1 MGNRPSTPENPSKD
15 DYYFRNA
22 LASFQQSNAYMVNC
36 FSFLLRAYV
45 AILFTLSVQQPETYN
60 DSIEILDHCSKKA
73 FEVYITLDH
82 LMIDLRLRRKR
93 KYLRRNPYF
102 NIVIKRCLKNTG
114 FDHSIDLYSMPPA
127 MLEIFF
133 STLQKVVT
141 AELEK
146 INFFSPYVTE
156 FYTDVTVFRSNEVRF
171 INLDMF
177 DANYR
182 GLMIRYDSLQPGI
195 KPRSVLQH
203 GNFFQVFR
211 ENLLHT
217 IKMIGFES
225 HLRNK
230 FTTPEWFLED
240 IDSESK
246 NMLTSAVSRMVE
258 HWKFNGCPKY

>member
-1 MGNRPSTPENPSKD
+1 MGNISSIRKNPTD
-15 DYYFRNA
+15 DYYFKMA
-22 LASFQQSNAYMVNC
+22 LASFQASNASMVN
-36 FSFLLRAYV
+36 SYVFLLRAYV
-45 AILFTLSVQQPETYN
+45 AILYTLSVLQPETYGK
-60 DSIEILDHCSKKA
+60 SIQILEYCAKKA
-73 FEVYITLDH
+73 FQVYITLDH
-82 LMIDLRLRRKR
+82 LMIDLSWRRKR
-93 KYLRRNPYF
+93 KYLRRNRYF
-102 NIVIKRCLKNTG
+102 NIVIEHCLENPG

-156 FYTDVTVFRSNEVRF
+156 FYRDVTEYSSNEVRF
-171 INLDMF
+171 LDLGMF

-182 GLMIRYDSLQPGI
+182 RLMNNYDSLPLDL
-195 KPRSVLQH
+195 RSHSVLEH

-225 HLRNK
+225 HLRK
-230 FTTPEWFLED
+230 EFTTPEWFLKD

-246 NMLTSAVSRMVE
+246 IMLNLCVSRMVE
-258 HWKFNGCPKY
+258 HWKINECPKY